1 MTSAGRS
8 QVTSI
13 AAIIVV
19 VVLVGVIVFI
29 ALFVGII
36 VAIVKATS
44 SNAPRPVHPSKC
56 LNRGIISGQR
66 GV

>member
-1 MTSAGRS
+1 MTSAGRG

-19 VVLVGVIVFI
+19 AVLVGVIVFI

-36 VAIVKATS
+36 VVIVKATS
-44 SNAPRPVHPSKC
+44 SNSSRPVHPQQMPQ
-56 LNRGIISGQR
+56 QR
-66 GV
+66 YY